1 MKEPFYC
8 HFENRENWRKW
19 LQDNHSTCKEIWLI
33 YYNKKTGKQNISY
46 EDSVEEA
53 LCFGWIDSIIKKIDG
68 TKYSRKFT
76 PRINTIKWSKLN
88 IGRVR
93 KLINEGKMDKSGLE
107 KMDIGLL
114 KETETNNYA
123 KNPDYKRK
131 EDSNFPDFILKYFS
145 ENEPALK
152 NFNNLAKTYQNHYL
166 LWITNA
172 KKEFTINKRLSESTS
187 LLKENK
193 KLGLK

>member
-1 MKEPFYC
+1 MKVPHYLY
-8 HFENRENWRKW
+8 FENRGKWHKW
-19 LQDNHSTCKEIWLI
+19 LQDNHSTSKEIWLI

-76 PRINTIKWSKLN
+76 PRTNTIKWSKLN
-88 IGRVR
+88 FTRVR
-93 KLINEGKMDKSGLE
+93 KLINEGRMDKSGLE
-107 KMDIGLL
+107 KIDIGLL

-123 KNPDYKRK
+123 NNSDYKRK
-131 EDSNFPDFILKYFS
+131 EFVNFPDFILKYFG

-152 NFNNLAKTYQNHYL
+152 NLNNLAKTYQNQYL
-166 LWITNA
+166 LWITSA
-172 KKEFTINKRLSESTS
+172 KREFTIKKRLSESAS